1 MGEEWEKNLEKLH
14 IYVKNIDKGFI
25 LYTVNNHSVLQE
37 VIRNMRID
45 KRVHVNSIRSVEEV
59 DRVFQILRGK
69 EGEWKGSIIVFD
81 MFLCVEEVMY
91 QCCDK
96 INLLRDVLAAYPYI
110 SVFFVPPFMLTY
122 IQNELPNLYSY
133 FVLKLNWSI
142 AYPCILDT
150 ILPDTV
156 FLYTK
161 KEYISKKEY
170 LINRRIEKEDKKQ
183 SIRNRIEY
191 LSVIKDSA
199 YNVKQF
205 LNKEIP
211 VYLRLLQYQM
221 LQTKNDELA
230 DTNVNYYI
238 SSVIQIVKMLQYQEM
253 YGEAEKYLK
262 LGMEMADAAG
272 CLEEYKIEF
281 YECMGANKFYL
292 LKNDEAL
299 RYFSMELNEVLAGD
313 HEFDYQKAGKIY
325 NCISNCFFRENKL
338 KNAKECIEKA
348 IAYEEMTEHKNSR
361 RRFENSY
368 NQWVIRA
375 FIDDEFKNYDKDM
388 EFSTDGDIQYA
399 MMLNVLGWYVGV
411 LGGAVQEA
419 LDYIQTALAIEREVF
434 IENSIH
440 IAQSH
445 YINAV
450 LYNMAGEFS
459 RSLRCCGKCLN
470 ILKNFEKE
478 QEKKSVVISLKEKM
492 EGAQGRTCDSV

>member
-1 MGEEWEKNLEKLH
+1 M
-14 IYVKNIDKGFI
+14 
-25 LYTVNNHSVLQE
+25 
-37 VIRNMRID
+37 
-45 KRVHVNSIRSVEEV
+45 
-59 DRVFQILRGK
+59 
-69 EGEWKGSIIVFD
+69 
-81 MFLCVEEVMY
+81 
-91 QCCDK
+91 
-96 INLLRDVLAAYPYI
+96 
-110 SVFFVPPFMLTY
+110 
-122 IQNELPNLYSY
+122 
-133 FVLKLNWSI
+133 
-142 AYPCILDT
+142 
-150 ILPDTV
+150 
-156 FLYTK
+156 
-161 KEYISKKEY
+161 
-170 LINRRIEKEDKKQ
+170 INRRIEKEDKKQ